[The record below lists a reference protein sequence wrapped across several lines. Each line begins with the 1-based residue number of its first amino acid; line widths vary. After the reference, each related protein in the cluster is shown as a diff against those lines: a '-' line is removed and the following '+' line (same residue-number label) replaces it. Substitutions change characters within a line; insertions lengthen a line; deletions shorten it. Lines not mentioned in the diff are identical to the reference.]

1 MKKTCLIALTKRLL
15 ATGYCFTALFSLSTT
30 TGLTRNTT
38 DTSNNPTMELDE
50 VEWRSPEWINVHG
63 LRTDNVLEY
72 FSQSPF
78 FDRQCNNAL
87 LKMQRQYTQQPQ
99 PQQPQQPVFIP
110 TVDAELTQLR
120 GREYVV
126 AHTREPDLWVI
137 HQRQRHGQGDT
148 PGAVTVERVFFVVGA
163 SVYMA
168 PQTRRVAQQGAL
180 AVAQALGGALA
191 KMDALCE

>member
-1 MKKTCLIALTKRLL
+1 MSHRANKAATRYSLL
-15 ATGYCFTALFSLSTT
+15 ATALRHSSLSLSTT
-30 TGLTRNTT
+30 TGPTRNTT

-99 PQQPQQPVFIP
+99 QPQQPVFIP
-110 TVDAELTQLR
+110 TVDPELTQLR

>member
-1 MKKTCLIALTKRLL
+1 MSHRANKAATRYWLLLYGILHSLCLPP
-15 ATGYCFTALFSLSTT
+15 ATQH
-30 TGLTRNTT
+30 NTT
-38 DTSNNPTMELDE
+38 DNNPTMELDE

-110 TVDAELTQLR
+110 TVDPELTQLR

>member
-1 MKKTCLIALTKRLL
+1 MSHRATKAATRYWLL
-15 ATGYCFTALFSLSTT
+15 PTVYCFTALFSAP
-30 TGLTRNTT
+30 TRNTT
-38 DTSNNPTMELDE
+38 NTDTANNLTMELDE

-137 HQRQRHGQGDT
+137 HQRQRHGPGDT
-148 PGAVTVERVFFVVGA
+148 QGAVTVERVFFVVGA

-180 AVAQALGGALA
+180 AVAQALGAALA